1 MKSLAD
7 SPVHSSPEPELVLYF
22 NEAPSRGPLV
32 RAAIVS
38 LLVHLLGIA
47 FLGMVEFEA
56 TPLRPGGNVHV
67 AVRNVTPLVVP
78 PDVLR
83 ELTQRAPQT
92 REVSREFNVENLI
105 PRPEMKKSPPA
116 QPAVSPKPRVGI
128 PAPAALPDA
137 PQIAASAPAAASLP
151 PPGFGVTNQPPPP
164 PPPQIQTQEKPK
176 LTFENVPGTGRGSGN
191 VAGGPS
197 SPKVNIPLP
206 KANIDEAVA
215 RVSKRPGGGTIVGDE
230 TEAIPSIG
238 QSLGQQPTPGK
249 MGSSLELLSD
259 PQGADFRPYLLRVLT
274 SVRRNWFA
282 VIPESARLGRR
293 GKVVVQFAIA
303 KDGKVPKLIIASP
316 SGADP
321 LDRAAVAGIS
331 ASNPFPPLPD
341 EFKGTEIRLQLV
353 FVYNGPR

>member
-7 SPVHSSPEPELVLYF
+7 SPVHSSPQPEFLLYF
-22 NEAPSRGPLV
+22 DEAPSRGPLL
-32 RAAIVS
+32 RAAAVSVVLHIVVTAILAS
-38 LLVHLLGIA
+38 
-47 FLGMVEFEA
+47 VEFHA
-56 TPLRPGGNVHV
+56 TPIRPGGNLNV
-67 AVRNVTPLVVP
+67 AIRRVTPLVVP

-116 QPAVSPKPRVGI
+116 QPAVSPKPQVGI

-137 PQIAASAPAAASLP
+137 PQIAASAPQTTSLP
-151 PPGFGVTNQPPPP
+151 PPGFGVANQPPP
-164 PPPQIQTQEKPK
+164 PPPQIQTQEQPK
-176 LTFENVPGTGRGSGN
+176 LAFENVPGTGRSTGN
-191 VAGGPS
+191 VSGGAS
-197 SPKVNIPLP
+197 SPKIDIPMP
-206 KANIDEAVA
+206 KANLDEAVA
-215 RVSKRPGGGTIVGDE
+215 RVSKRPGGGMVVGDE

-293 GKVVVQFAIA
+293 GKVVVQFAISR
-303 KDGKVPKLIIASP
+303 DGKVPKLIIASP

-331 ASNPFPPLPD
+331 ASNPFPPLPSD
-341 EFKGTEIRLQLV
+341 FKGTEIRLQLV